1 MGTPKELDLRVRMAN
16 EMLELN
22 SYTRR
27 TLRTALEEEME
38 ALRADKEA
46 RAKLDR
52 QIKEHEDR
60 IHALRR
66 LLGDVPVSLEAHEQQ
81 ESSTNKVVTPV
92 DPRPGTVTDEIRRLF
107 EVNPLVTSAEVIQHI
122 RSKIRKSKIGP
133 QSFSIWNG
141 YFKHGRYRMDKEK
154 YRIRYGQEPPY

>member
-1 MGTPKELDLRVRMAN
+1 MDTPKELDLRARRAN

-22 SYTRR
+22 SYTRQ
-27 TLRTALEEEME
+27 TLRTALEKEME

-60 IHALRR
+60 IHALRK

-81 ESSTNKVVTPV
+81 ESFTNMVVTPV

-107 EVNPLVTSAEVIQHI
+107 EVNPLVTSAEAIQHI
-122 RSKIRKSKIGP
+122 RSKFRKSRIDP
-133 QSFSIWNG
+133 QSFSIWNS
-141 YFKHGRYRMDKEK
+141 YFKRGRYRMDKEK